1 MDGDCRMPLPVGTTR
16 DAGGH
21 SPEEQDSSFDSPA
34 FSVVRGHSRT
44 TAMPEAVIVSTARTA
59 LCKSWRGALNMTHGA
74 TMGGHVL
81 RHAMERA
88 HIDPAEVDDVIV
100 GCANPEGATGRNIAR
115 QIAIRAGCPVTTAG
129 MTVNRFCSSGLQTI
143 AIASQR
149 IISGEGEVYAAGG
162 VESISCV
169 QNEMNKH
176 MLNDD
181 WIVEHKPELYWP
193 MLQTAEFVAK
203 KYGISREQQDRY
215 GVASQRRASAARDAG
230 RFADEIVPFTTRM
243 KVVDKASGAAS
254 IQEVTVSQDEGIRSD
269 TTYEGVAKIKP
280 AIEGGVIAAGNAS
293 QFSDG
298 ASVAIVM
305 SDKAAAGRGLTP
317 LGVFRGFAVAG
328 CEPNEMGI
336 GPVFAVPKLLKQAGL
351 GIDDIDLW
359 ELNEAF
365 AVQVIYC
372 RDRLGIPDDRLN
384 VNGGAIAVGHPY
396 GVSGARL
403 VGHALIE
410 GRRRGAKRVVVTMC
424 IGGGMGAAGLFE
436 VV

>member
-1 MDGDCRMPLPVGTTR
+1 MP
-16 DAGGH
+16 D
-21 SPEEQDSSFDSPA
+21 
-34 FSVVRGHSRT
+34 
-44 TAMPEAVIVSTARTA
+44 AVIVSTARTP

-81 RHAMERA
+81 RHAIDRA
-88 HIDPAEVDDVIV
+88 GVDPGDIDDVIM
-100 GCANPEGATGRNIAR
+100 GCGNPEGATGRNIAR
-115 QIAIRAGCPVTTAG
+115 QIAIRAGCPVTTSG

-149 IISGEGEVYAAGG
+149 VMTGEGDIYAAGG
-162 VESISCV
+162 VESISLV
-169 QNEMNKH
+169 QNEMNTH
-176 MLNDD
+176 RWNED
-181 WIVEHKPELYWP
+181 WILECKPELYWP
-193 MLQTAEFVAK
+193 MLKTAEYVSK
-203 KYGISREQQDRY
+203 KYHINREEQDLY
-215 GVASQRRASAARDAG
+215 GVQSQQRATAARDAG
-230 RFADEIVPFTTRM
+230 RLDAEIVPMTTKM
-243 KVVDKASGAAS
+243 KIVDKKTGAES
-254 IQEVTVSQDEGIRSD
+254 IQEVNVKQDEGIRPD

-298 ASVAIVM
+298 AAACVVM
-305 SDKAAAGRGLTP
+305 NATTAARRSLKP

-336 GPVFAVPKLLKQAGL
+336 GPVFAVPKLLKQTGAKME
-351 GIDDIDLW
+351 DIDLW

-372 RDRLGIPDDRLN
+372 RDRLGIPDERLN
-384 VNGGAIAVGHPY
+384 VNGGAIALGHPY
-396 GVSGARL
+396 GMTGARL

-410 GRRRGAKRVVVTMC
+410 GKRRGAKKVVVTMC